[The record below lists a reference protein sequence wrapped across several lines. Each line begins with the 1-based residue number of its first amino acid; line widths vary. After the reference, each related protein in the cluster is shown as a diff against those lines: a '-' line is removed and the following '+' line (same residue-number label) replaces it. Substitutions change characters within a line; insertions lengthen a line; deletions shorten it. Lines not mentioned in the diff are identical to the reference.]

1 MNDSLKH
8 YGVLGM
14 KWGRSRGRQST
25 STSVRKK
32 SKKTG
37 EEQELDETNK
47 KIKSERRMTNKKRRT
62 LSDEDLKIKIGRLE
76 LEKKLKELT
85 QQDIDK
91 GKSPVTKLLIDIGE
105 SSLRAAG
112 TAVGTYAVKAILDGK
127 FDRKEAASFIKPKK

>member
-1 MNDSLKH
+1 MNEYLKH
-8 YGVLGM
+8 YGVMGM
-14 KWGRSRGRQST
+14 RWGRSRGSQSV
-25 STSVRKK
+25 SVSGKK
-32 SKKTG
+32 SKKSN
-37 EEQELDETNK
+37 EETEIDETNK
-47 KIKSERRMTNKKRRT
+47 KIKSERRLTNKKRRT
-62 LSDEDLKIKIGRLE
+62 LSDDDLKLKIGRLE